1 MEDKI
6 VKKISIAAVAVALVA
21 TSLTAAPANAAT
33 VAAAKAVVLSEC
45 KTVGEVAK
53 GKGADGSDLS
63 CQKATVGSMKGK
75 TVWQYAKLPV
85 ISNLDVMIPNSLTS
99 GFGGFGKAVADA
111 MKAEGL
117 TKKEPVLTTKPGP
130 YNISLS
136 YLNKDLAGKAGK
148 IAVTGFAQVG
158 GAFTAKSGYLASDA
172 TPAARMMAEYN
183 AIAVKADSK
192 YTTIEELVT
201 ALKADPKSMTVV
213 GGTVGGIDT
222 YTTAQLFDALG
233 IEISNLTYVA
243 NNGKVP
249 ASLLS
254 DAKYAFGVS
263 GYADFAPYVK
273 AGTLKVLAVT
283 SPTPIKGVDAPTLK
297 SKKINVTVENWRGI
311 LLPPNTSAAGKATV
325 IRALDI
331 VTNSKSFKDYLAA
344 QSAFSNFLPGDK
356 FSTWLKGEESKIR
369 RIYASIGL
377 L

>member
-1 MEDKI
+1 M
-6 VKKISIAAVAVALVA
+6 KKLIIAAAVLALA
-21 TSLTAAPANAAT
+21 ASSLSAVPANAAA
-33 VAAAKAVVLSEC
+33 VSAANAVVLAEC

-53 GKGADGSDLS
+53 GKGADGSGLT
-63 CQKATVGSMKGK
+63 CQTANVGSMKGK
-75 TVWQYAKLPV
+75 KVWQYKTFPL
-85 ISNLDVMIPNSLTS
+85 ISNLDIMIPNSLTS

-111 MKAEGL
+111 MKAEGISRR
-117 TKKEPVLTTKPGP
+117 EPVLTTKPGP
-130 YNISLS
+130 YNLSLT

-148 IAVTGFAQVG
+148 LAVTGFAQVG

-172 TPAARMMAEYN
+172 TPAARMMAEYSG
-183 AIAVKADSK
+183 IAVKADSK
-192 YTTIEELVT
+192 YTTIEELV
-201 ALKADPKSMTVV
+201 ADLKKDPKSMTVV

-222 YTTAQLFDALG
+222 YATAQLFDALG
-233 IEISNLTYVA
+233 IDISNLTYVA

-283 SPTPIKGVDAPTLK
+283 SPTPIRGVAAPTLL
-297 SKKINVTVENWRGI
+297 SKKINVVIENWRGI

-331 VTNSKSFKDYLAA
+331 VTHSKSFKDYLTA
-344 QSAFSNFLPGDK
+344 QSAFSNFMPGTK
-356 FSTWLKGEESKIR
+356 FTTWLKGEESKIR
-369 RIYASIGL
+369 KIYASIGL

>member
-1 MEDKI
+1 M
-6 VKKISIAAVAVALVA
+6 KKITIAATTFALVA
-21 TSLTAAPANAAT
+21 TSIGLAPAANAAP

-53 GKGADGSDLS
+53 GKGADGSDLT
-63 CQKATVGSMKGK
+63 CQKAKVGSMKGK

-85 ISNLDVMIPNSLTS
+85 IANLDVMIPNSLTS
-99 GFGGFGKAVADA
+99 GFGGFGKAIADA

-117 TKKEPVLTTKPGP
+117 TKKEPILTTKPGP

-136 YLNKDLAGKAGK
+136 YLNKDLAGRAGK
-148 IAVTGFAQVG
+148 LAVTGFAQVG

-192 YTTIEELVT
+192 YTTIDELV
-201 ALKADPKSMTVV
+201 ADLKKDPKSMTVV

-222 YTTAQLFDALG
+222 YTTAQLFSALD
-233 IEISNLTYVA
+233 IDISNLTYVA

-249 ASLLS
+249 ASILS

-263 GYADFAPYVK
+263 GVADFAPFVK
-273 AGTLKVLAVT
+273 AGTIKILAVT
-283 SPTPIKGVDAPTLK
+283 SAKPIAGVAAPTLK
-297 SKKINVTVENWRGI
+297 SKGIDVAVENWRGI
-311 LLPPNTSAAGKATV
+311 LLPPNTSAAGRSTV

-344 QSAFSNFLPGDK
+344 QSAFSNFMPGAK
-356 FSTWLKGEESKIR
+356 FETWLEGEEKKIR